1 MLMRRSLFM
10 LRGCSSVRWRSAH
23 AHSMQPSSSTG
34 ESTIDPEWATAK
46 PYKCIPGPSV
56 WQLFTGF
63 SKGGRYAGLDLIE
76 LHYRLREEFG
86 DLYRVPGVM
95 GRPDVVMSFSPEDF
109 EKIFRTEGQW
119 PIRRSF
125 DTMTYYRLKIRPEIF
140 GEMGGLVTSQGELWQ
155 KMRSIS
161 NPVLMHPKTVKVYLE
176 QVDEVCRE
184 FMTIMANLRDDK
196 QELPVDFNEWISR
209 WALETTG
216 VLALDSR
223 LGVMHSK
230 DSVGGQ
236 RLVDV
241 VDEIFQLTYQL
252 DVLPS
257 VWRYYKTPSFKR
269 LMVLFD
275 ELTNIIMDKIDQA
288 MERFE
293 KNPTSEN
300 NQSVLKKLL
309 KINKHIAVIMALDM
323 IFAGID
329 TTSSGSVGILYC
341 LAKHPDK
348 QSKLREELRTIMPS
362 KDTPLTASIMSNLPY
377 LRACIKEGIRL
388 FPPTAGNF
396 RATGRDMV
404 LQGYRIPKDTDIAMG
419 SLVLMRDENYFVR
432 SKEFLPERWL
442 NDRDGGIPSAKEVNP
457 FIFLPFGF
465 GSRSCIGKRLAMM
478 EMEVLLARLIRRF
491 DFRWN
496 YEDYK
501 VRTTVINLPGSP
513 LRFQVRDVDP

>member
-1 MLMRRSLFM
+1 MRRSLIKF
-10 LRGCSSVRWRSAH
+10 LSCTSVRWRSVQAQV
-23 AHSMQPSSSTG
+23 QPNGSG
-34 ESTIDPEWATAK
+34 GDNAIDPEWATAK
-46 PYKCIPGPSV
+46 PYECIPGLSV

-76 LHYRLREEFG
+76 LHYRLREDFG
-86 DLYRVPGVM
+86 NLYRVPGVM
-95 GRPDVVMSFSPEDF
+95 GRPDVIMSFSPEDF
-109 EKIFRTEGQW
+109 EKIFRTEGQR
-119 PIRRSF
+119 PVRRSF
-125 DTMTYYRLKIRPEIF
+125 DTMTYYRQQIRPEIF
-140 GEMGGLVTSQGELWQ
+140 GDMGGLVTSQGELWQ

-184 FMTIMANLRDDK
+184 FMTIMAKLRDDK
-196 QELPVDFNEWISR
+196 HELPVDFNEWISR

-216 VLALDSR
+216 VLALDTR

-230 DSVGGQ
+230 DSEGVGQ

-241 VDEIFQLTYQL
+241 
-252 DVLPS
+252 S
-257 VWRYYKTPSFKR
+257 
-269 LMVLFD
+269 
-275 ELTNIIMDKIDQA
+275 
-288 MERFE
+288 
-293 KNPTSEN
+293 
-300 NQSVLKKLL
+300 
-309 KINKHIAVIMALDM
+309 
-323 IFAGID
+323 
-329 TTSSGSVGILYC
+329 SVGILYC

-348 QSKLREELRTIMPS
+348 QARLREELRTIMPS
-362 KDTPLTASIMSNLPY
+362 KDTPLTASMMSNLPY

-442 NDRDGGIPSAKEVNP
+442 NDRDADIPSAKDVNP

-478 EMEVLLARLIRRF
+478 EMEVVLARLVRQF
-491 DFRWN
+491 HFRWN

-513 LRFQVRDVDP
+513 LRFEVRDVDD